1 MSRAVTY
8 ALFCALLA
16 GCSGGGGSIGS
27 AIPAQAPIVKST
39 SGPTT
44 AGATLR
50 ITIPGAA
57 TSSARRKVRY
67 ISTSTNSLS
76 FTPSGGTTT
85 VISLA
90 AGSPNCTTDASG
102 ARSCAINVSAPTG
115 PNVAFSISTYASADG
130 TGTALSTARV
140 SQAITPNQPNPID
153 VTLDAVVSA
162 LKVTLSV
169 SAFTIGLTASSA
181 VTVNVLDAAGKII
194 VVGPNNLVDA
204 NDSPVSV
211 SLTDSEANTT
221 QLSTATLGSTGSV
234 SLAYNGAT
242 PTVPSA
248 TISAQASSPANPS
261 LATASTTISFSA
273 PGLPGALT
281 YDASSA
287 CINHALYTN
296 NVLPT
301 GVGEFQTNGLNRS
314 YWGGTKTR
322 TVNVGN
328 NPGGSW
334 GPGFMTSWG
343 RHQYDTYFGD
353 SSDGLGYDPFTVAND
368 NAAPGNPQGVRIEAM
383 PVPSSIATSLDLMA
397 NDQYVVTSATSPY
410 TVPTEG
416 GTLVVNVANPNG
428 AQNNWKVGMG
438 YKGGAITFIG
448 TLTSGGATP
457 SGNGTGGTNPWTISN
472 IHIYSGVPG
481 TTITPGVNDEG
492 GLRSY
497 NFPRYYSGVLD
508 TNINQ
513 QYGFFVSRIRL
524 PNYLP
529 ALSPAF
535 WTLETGG
542 VANPATGLQRDEL
555 DIEEMFA
562 NDFGNALN
570 AGEILWNTSLTNGGK
585 GVYNFPGGT
594 PQSDY
599 HDYGALITPQGTS
612 FYLDGVP
619 IPGDTN
625 EPDWTQGSPD
635 KEVMLMFQVGAPG
648 SWLDGSST
656 AMKNNPWP
664 QYMWIQYLRIYKPT
678 TTSC

>member
-1 MSRAVTY
+1 MIRTLASV
-8 ALFCALLA
+8 LFCSLVT
-16 GCSGGGGSIGS
+16 GCGGGGGVQTMPPQSPVAKPSGS
-27 AIPAQAPIVKST
+27 
-39 SGPTT
+39 TT
-44 AGATLR
+44 AGATLTV
-50 ITIPGAA
+50 TIPSASKTGTAKRRA
-57 TSSARRKVRY
+57 RYVSSA
-67 ISTSTNSLS
+67 TNSLS
-76 FTPSGGTTT
+76 FTPTGGTTT
-85 VISLA
+85 VVPLTA
-90 AGSPNCTTDASG
+90 TSPNCTTDASG
-102 ARSCAINVSAPTG
+102 ARSCAISVSAPTG
-115 PNVAFSISTYASADG
+115 SNVTFSLSTFASADG
-130 TGTALSTARV
+130 IGTPLSTTLV
-140 SQAITPNQPNPID
+140 SQAIVANQTNPIN
-153 VTLDAVVSA
+153 VTLDAVVSQ
-162 LKVTLSV
+162 LQVGSSN
-169 SAFTIGLTASSA
+169 SAFVIGQASSA
-181 VTVNVLDAAGKII
+181 TVTVNLLDAAGKII
-194 VVGPNNLVDA
+194 AVGINNLVDA
-204 NDSPVSV
+204 SDSPVVV
-211 SLTDSEANTT
+211 SLTDSESNTT
-221 QLSTATLGSTGSV
+221 QLSGTTLGSTGAV
-234 SLAYNGAT
+234 SLTYNGAT
-242 PTVPSA
+242 PSVGSA
-248 TISAQASSPANPS
+248 TISARASSPASPS
-261 LATASTTISFSA
+261 LATASATINFSA
-273 PGLPGALT
+273 PGLPGTLT
-281 YDASSA
+281 YNSSNM
-287 CINHALYTN
+287 CVNHALYTN
-296 NVLPT
+296 NVLPA
-301 GVGEFQTNGLNRS
+301 GVGEFQTNGLDRS

-397 NDQYVVTSATSPY
+397 NDQYIVTSATSPY
-410 TVPTEG
+410 TVPIEG

-438 YKGGAITFIG
+438 YKGGATTFIG

-542 VANPATGLQRDEL
+542 VANPPTGLQRDEL

-599 HDYGALITPQGTS
+599 HDYGALVTPQGTS

-635 KEVMLMFQVGAPG
+635 KEVMIMFQVGAPG
-648 SWLDGSST
+648 SWLDGNST